1 MVPAAKGLTAMSWT
15 TERPGFAEYYWFK
28 GSLAGKLTKREVLMA
43 TVVEVGTVGDRFVVW
58 FPRGECPVPISEC
71 DGRWEGL
78 VEVPR

>member
-15 TERPGFAEYYWFK
+15 TERPGFAGYYWFK
-28 GSLAGKLTKREVLMA
+28 GSLAGKSKKPEVILA

-58 FPRGECPVPISEC
+58 FPRGEAPVPIREC
-71 DGRWEGL
+71 DGQWDGP